1 MPTDQWWMANQ
12 AAVVVTVPYLTLT
25 GVSELPGTMADGSPV
40 PAETARRIGARSK
53 TLTRILTDPATGT
66 PIDAKATTY
75 RIPSDVRKTL
85 VAKWAI
91 CTVPGCSRR
100 AEKSE
105 IDHIIPLT
113 MTIPTRAGRT
123 RSLQQLASTVQKTPC
138 R

>member
-1 MPTDQWWMANQ
+1 MVRQC
-12 AAVVVTVPYLTLT
+12 
-25 GVSELPGTMADGSPV
+25 
-40 PAETARRIGARSK
+40 RRRPHGKIGARSK

-91 CTVPGCSRR
+91 CTVPGCNRR

-105 IDHIIPLT
+105 IDHIIPFDHDH
-113 MTIPTRAGRT
+113 PDQGGD
-123 RSLQQLASTVQKTPC
+123 SLASATCIHCAKNTM